1 MKKRIIPTI
10 ACSLVAIL
18 GLSGCSCANDAIL
31 NFNNAVHAGNNPSAY
46 YSEQAV
52 YEVSSTNDGKTAN
65 VDSKLSVTFSGEYE
79 TGFWVYESLPTEYS
93 EYASDN
99 ELIKENDFDFIYV
112 MTSKLSVEAAYSYEG
127 KDDQVKNDSIET
139 LTLFTSSNNAYA
151 PIYSN
156 TNANYSILGVQNGE
170 LLFKQVNF
178 YHQTIYGEKQYTV
191 KRLSQIGTEYENEQT
206 KSYDYT
212 FKSLIDNNQLFFAI
226 RNTTLEDEKSTYFP
240 VVAPQY
246 GEKSNLRVTREKT
259 TTNTIESIIVNGEE
273 VKNEDV
279 KLAEITY
286 INSTSNKSG
295 SPQKIFIQAEKSSN
309 GKIEG
314 RAIVFKHFSP
324 IYEHGNNGIIG
335 TLVYQLKEISYR

>member
-10 ACSLVAIL
+10 ACAMVAIL

-65 VDSKLSVTFSGEYE
+65 VDSKLSVNYSGEYE
-79 TGFWVYESLPTEYS
+79 TRFLVYESLPSDYS
-93 EYASDN
+93 EYVSDN
-99 ELIKENDFDFIYV
+99 ELIKKNNFDYIYV
-112 MTSKLSVEAAYSYEG
+112 MTSKLTVEATYSYEG

-170 LLFKQVNF
+170 FVFKQIEF
-178 YHQTIYGEKQYTV
+178 YHQTIYGEKQYTL

-226 RNTTLEDEKSTYFP
+226 RNTTLEDEKSTYLP

-246 GEKSNLRVTREKT
+246 GEKNTLRITREKT

-286 INSTSNKSG
+286 VNSTANKSG
-295 SPQKIFIQAEKSSN
+295 SPQKIFVQTEKSSS
-309 GKIEG
+309 GKIEA

-324 IYEHGNNGIIG
+324 IYEHGNNGIIV
-335 TLVYQLKEISYR
+335 TLLYQLKEISYR

>member
-10 ACSLVAIL
+10 ACAMVAIL

-31 NFNNAVHAGNNPSAY
+31 SFNNAVHAGNNPATY

-52 YEVSSTNDGKTAN
+52 YEVFSTNDGKTAN
-65 VDSKLSVTFSGEYE
+65 ADSKLSVNFSGKYE
-79 TGFWVYESLPTEYS
+79 TGFWVYDSIPSDYS
-93 EYASDN
+93 EYVGDN
-99 ELIKENDFDFIYV
+99 ELIKKNDFDFIYV
-112 MTSKLSVEAAYSYEG
+112 MTSKLNVEATYSYED
-127 KDDQVKNDSIET
+127 KEDQVKNDSIET

-156 TNANYSILGVQNGE
+156 TTANYSILGVQNGE
-170 LLFKQVNF
+170 LIFKQVNF

-226 RNTTLEDEKSTYFP
+226 RNTTLEDEKNTYFP

-246 GEKSNLRVTREKT
+246 GEKNTLRIAREKT
-259 TTNTIESIIVNGEE
+259 TTHTIESIIVNGEE
-273 VKNEDV
+273 VNNEDV
-279 KLAEITY
+279 KLAEISY
-286 INSTSNKSG
+286 INSTANKSG

-324 IYEHGNNGIIG
+324 IYEYGNNGIVG
-335 TLVYQLKEISYR
+335 MLVYQLKEISYR

>member
-31 NFNNAVHAGNNPSAY
+31 NFNNAVHAGNNPSTY

-52 YEVSSTNDGKTAN
+52 YEVFSTNDGRTAS
-65 VDSKLSVTFSGEYE
+65 VDSKLNVNYSGEYE
-79 TGFWVYESLPTEYS
+79 TGFWVYESVPQDYS
-93 EYASDN
+93 EYVSDN
-99 ELIKENDFDFIYV
+99 ELIKKNDFDFIYV
-112 MTSKLSVEAAYSYEG
+112 MTSKLNVEATYSYEG
-127 KDDQVKNDSIET
+127 KEDQVKSDSIET
-139 LTLFTSSNNAYA
+139 LTLFTSSNNSYA
-151 PIYSN
+151 PIYSK
-156 TNANYSILGVQNGE
+156 TTANYSILGVQNGE
-170 LLFKQVNF
+170 LHFQQVNF
-178 YHQTIYGEKQYTV
+178 FHETIYGENQYSV

-226 RNTTLEDEKSTYFP
+226 RNTSIEDEKSTYLP

-246 GEKSNLRVTREKT
+246 GEKNTLMITREKT
-259 TTNTIESIIVNGEE
+259 TTQTIENILVNGE
-273 VKNEDV
+273 VINNEDV

-286 INSTSNKSG
+286 INSTANKSG
-295 SPQKIFIQAEKSSN
+295 SPQKLFVQTEKSSSA
-309 GKIEG
+309 KIEA